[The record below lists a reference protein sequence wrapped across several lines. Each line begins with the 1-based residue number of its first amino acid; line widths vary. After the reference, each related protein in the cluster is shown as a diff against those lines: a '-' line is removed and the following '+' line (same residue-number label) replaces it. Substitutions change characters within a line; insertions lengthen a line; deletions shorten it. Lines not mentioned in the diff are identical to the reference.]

1 MDNKRECFHA
11 TLDSLSLQSSN
22 FELLGELEG
31 TVNINFS
38 AQLDLKIK
46 NEVTKLN
53 ENEVFVVSLK
63 GVVNGSQTTD
73 ADKDIFKGDCVL
85 VGKFKVKSKKGI
97 GADKIKHS
105 LGFYGLQIYP
115 LLREHIKENL
125 SKMNINS
132 NDMPW
137 DIGIGAARVE

>member
-1 MDNKRECFHA
+1 MDNKRECFLA
-11 TLDSLSLQSSN
+11 TLNSLSLLSSN

-46 NEVTKLN
+46 KEVTKLK
-53 ENEVFVVSLK
+53 ENDVFNVSLK
-63 GVVNGSQTTD
+63 GVVDGSQTTD
-73 ADKDIFKGDCVL
+73 GDKEIFKGDCVL
-85 VGKFKVKSKKGI
+85 LGKFKVNSKNGI
-97 GADKIKHS
+97 ETDKIKHS

-137 DIGIGAARVE
+137 DIGIGAAKID